1 MSKNRQLTINLIASV
16 LSFLINL
23 GISFFLTTY
32 VTKNI
37 GIEAYGFVS
46 LGTNFINYVS
56 LITIALNSMA
66 SRFITIEIH
75 KDNWDSA
82 NKYFNSVLMGN
93 IIVAS
98 TLLIP
103 ITFLILK
110 LESLINIPSNLISDV
125 KFLLAFL
132 FVNYLIS
139 IVTSTF
145 EVATFV
151 TNKLHLKSLREIEG
165 RILKVLTLVLLF
177 SILKPAVSYV
187 GVSSLVMIIYTSF
200 FYIYYTNK
208 LLPNIKISKIYF
220 EFKLVIELVSAGI
233 WNTII
238 QVGQILLQGVDLLI
252 ANIFLGATAMGTLA
266 VSKTIPIAI
275 LSLVSV
281 VSTVFLPDFTKY
293 YAKEDTIG
301 LINAIKKSMKILGI
315 IISIPVA
322 FLFSFGESFF
332 SLWVPTENPVTLQ
345 ILSIIAIISIVISG
359 PINGIYGIFT
369 VINRIRAN
377 ALIVLITGFLNLGIV
392 FIVLNTTNFGIYAI
406 AGISTIL
413 SIIMNLI
420 FTAPYGA
427 SYLGL
432 KKSAFFPEILKS
444 ILGFLSVSII
454 GVLINSFIDI
464 NTWIELFI
472 CGVIMTVIGIPFNA
486 LIFFKREEL
495 ISIYNMIKNRM
506 RRK

>member
-1 MSKNRQLTINLIASV
+1 MNKNRQLTINLIASV

-23 GISFFLTTY
+23 GISFFLTPY
-32 VTKNI
+32 VTNNI

-46 LGTNFINYVS
+46 LGTNLINYVS
-56 LITIALNSMA
+56 LVTIALNSMA

-75 KDNWDSA
+75 KNNWDSA

-103 ITFLILK
+103 TTFLILN
-110 LESLINIPSNLISDV
+110 LESLINIPSNIMGDV
-125 KFLLAFL
+125 KLLFVFL

-139 IVTSTF
+139 IITSTF
-145 EVATFV
+145 GVATFA
-151 TNKLHLKSLREIEG
+151 TNKLHLNALREIEG

-177 SILKPAVSYV
+177 SVLKPAVSYI
-187 GVSSLVMIIYTSF
+187 GLSSLVMIIYTSF
-200 FYIYYTNK
+200 FCIYYTNK
-208 LLPNIKISKIYF
+208 LLPNIKIRKIYF
-220 EFKLVIELVSAGI
+220 EFKLVIELVSAGL

-238 QVGQILLQGVDLLI
+238 QVGQIFLQGVDLLI
-252 ANIFLGATAMGTLA
+252 ANIFLSATAMGTLA

-281 VSTVFLPDFTKY
+281 VSSVFIPDFTKY
-293 YAKEDTIG
+293 YAKNDNTG
-301 LINAIKKSMKILGI
+301 LINDIKKSMKILGI
-315 IISIPVA
+315 IINIPVA
-322 FLFSFGESFF
+322 FLFSFGEIFF
-332 SLWVPTENPVTLQ
+332 SLWVPTEDPVTLQ

-359 PINGIYGIFT
+359 PINSIYGVFT
-369 VINRIRAN
+369 VTNRLRTN
-377 ALIVLITGFLNLGIV
+377 ALIVLITGILNLGIL

-413 SIIMNLI
+413 SIIRNLI

-432 KKSAFFPEILKS
+432 KKSTFFPEILKS
-444 ILGFLSVSII
+444 ILGFIFISII
-454 GVLINSFIDI
+454 GILMNSFIDI

-472 CGVIMTVIGIPFNA
+472 CGLIMIVIGVPFNA
-486 LIFFKREEL
+486 LIFFKRDEL
-495 ISIYNMIKNRM
+495 INIYNIIKNRI
-506 RRK
+506 RKK